1 MFFSLLPSFTF
12 RWPHLIVVFF
22 YLFWVSIVA
31 HPNKTQV
38 ISGYPGLPKLLLEQ
52 IWQRTYLIAIIMRL
66 KRTFPEPQGVLYFLC
81 KVIWTQDSV
90 WWTECDFSPDLF
102 PRHRA
107 SSPAVTEDFHTSLTH
122 AHLHSLLVLFIHPN
136 YFSGCPPRMCLDD
149 VDLLCEIIML
159 KVIHPI
165 TLKPSSLSHFKHTH
179 DPHCSILYMCV
190 ALFKR
195 PTTFWSLVDSA
206 PHLF

>member
-1 MFFSLLPSFTF
+1 MTENINNSYNYEIKEDISWTSRCLVIFYVKSYEHMTQFGGEQNVIFHPIFFSPSSCFQLCCHWRLSHKFDT
-12 RWPHLIVVFF
+12 
-22 YLFWVSIVA
+22 
-31 HPNKTQV
+31 
-38 ISGYPGLPKLLLEQ
+38 
-52 IWQRTYLIAIIMRL
+52 RT
-66 KRTFPEPQGVLYFLC
+66 V
-81 KVIWTQDSV
+81 
-90 WWTECDFSPDLF
+90 
-102 PRHRA
+102 
-107 SSPAVTEDFHTSLTH
+107 
-122 AHLHSLLVLFIHPN
+122 LHSLLVLFIHPN

-159 KVIHPI
+159 KMIHPI